1 MRLLALSLLLA
12 GSLAAAAPAAE
23 PLVSADWLEGQLGG
37 AGVRIVDIRNGGAD
51 ETFDQGHVP
60 GAVHGEY
67 GTAGWRTDVAGVPG
81 MTPEVASLEALIG
94 GLGIDNESHV
104 VIVYSGADASD
115 FGAAARVYWTFNYLG
130 HDDVSIL
137 DGGWRGW
144 TEGGDRPVATGPAS
158 VTPATFTADV
168 RPDFL
173 IETAEVEATLDDPA
187 VLRLDARPR
196 SQYIGET
203 KAGPAR
209 APGRLPDALGL
220 EQAVF
225 FTDDGRLKERGEI
238 AALVPAEVTDG
249 GVETVVSYCN
259 TGHWAATNWFVLSE
273 LLGQENVRLYDA
285 SMTGW
290 SADPARPLEI
300 GGESLLAQVSRWVG
314 APCATC

>member
-1 MRLLALSLLLA
+1 MRLLALSLVLT
-12 GSLAAAAPAAE
+12 GSIAAAASAAE
-23 PLVSADWLEGQLGG
+23 PLVSADWLEGQLGTPDL
-37 AGVRIVDIRNGGAD
+37 RIVDIRSGDDAA
-51 ETFDQGHVP
+51 TAFAQGHVP
-60 GAVHGEY
+60 GAVHADY
-67 GTAGWRTDVAGVPG
+67 GKAGWRTEVAGVPG

-94 GLGIDNESHV
+94 GLGIDNASHV

-115 FGAAARVYWTFNYLG
+115 FGAAARVYWTFDYLG
-130 HDDVSIL
+130 HDEVSIL

-144 TEGGDRPVATGPAS
+144 TEGAGRPVATGAAS
-158 VTPATFTADV
+158 VTPATFTAEV
-168 RPDFL
+168 RPALL
-173 IETAEVEATLDDPA
+173 IETAEVERSLGDPA

-196 SQYIGET
+196 SQYTGET

-225 FTDDGRLKERGEI
+225 FSADGRLKERGEI
-238 AALVPAEVTDG
+238 AALVPAEVTDSG
-249 GVETVVSYCN
+249 IETVVSYCN

-290 SADPARPLEI
+290 SADPARPLET
-300 GGESLLAQVSRWVG
+300 GESTLDLVSRWVG
-314 APCATC
+314 VGCDTC